1 MRIERVL
8 EARIRDYQPSGPLE
22 QENVLAELMQ
32 HYVLAGL
39 ARSGLFVDAMFQ
51 GGTCLRILYGMER
64 FSEDLD
70 FLLKKPD
77 PGFRWEPHLERVA
90 ADCAAEGI
98 HFELQDRSQAGRP
111 VRMAFLKTDSIGK
124 ILELDLPFGRHNP
137 RKIRIKLEIDSNP
150 PAGSSFETRYLAFPS
165 TAAIT
170 VQTLSSGFATKAHAL
185 LCRSY
190 VKGRDWY
197 DFAWYVGRK
206 VAPDLKLLANALD
219 QAGPWAG
226 QQVAVTPRWL
236 LEALERVI
244 RHVEWPK
251 VVDDVR
257 RFIPL
262 RRQEAL
268 THWGTDFFHQQ
279 TESLEELLSH

>member
-1 MRIERVL
+1 
-8 EARIRDYQPSGPLE
+8 
-22 QENVLAELMQ
+22 MQ

-39 ARSGLFVDAMFQ
+39 ARSGLFADAMFQ
-51 GGTCLRILYGMER
+51 GGTCLRILHGMER

-98 HFELQDRSQAGRP
+98 RFELQDRSQAGRP
-111 VRMAFLKTDSIGK
+111 VRMAFLKTESIGK
-124 ILELDLPFGRHNP
+124 ILELDLPFDRHNA

-150 PAGSSFETRYLAFPS
+150 PAGSGFETRYLAFPS

-170 VQTLSSGFATKAHAL
+170 VQTLSSGFGAKAHAL

-197 DFAWYVGRK
+197 DFAWYVARK
-206 VAPDLKLLANALD
+206 VAPDLKLLANALE

-226 QQVAVTPRWL
+226 KPIDVTPGWFL
-236 LEALERVI
+236 DTLERVI
-244 RHVEWPK
+244 REVDWGK
-251 VVDDVR
+251 AVDDVR

-262 RRQEAL
+262 RRQDAL
-268 THWGTDFFHQQ
+268 AHWGADFFLQQ
-279 TESLEELLSH
+279 AESLGELLSH